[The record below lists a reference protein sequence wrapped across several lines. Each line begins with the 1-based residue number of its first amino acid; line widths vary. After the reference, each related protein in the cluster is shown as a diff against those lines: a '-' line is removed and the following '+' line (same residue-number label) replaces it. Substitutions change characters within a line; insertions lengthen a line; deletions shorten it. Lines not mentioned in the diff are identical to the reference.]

1 MTVFGGG
8 TLGGNYEVEVLMNEI
23 SVFTKRDTIKTISLS
38 TLGGFNEKTAICKPG
53 RGLSPGTG

>member
-53 RGLSPGTG
+53 RGLSSGTG